1 MNTTRWLFII
11 LAGFLTILSSYGI
24 FADEL
29 GDVDSLSCPGGIV
42 NIGDTRFSVLE
53 KCGKPTFADNYG
65 DLWVYDFGPEEFV
78 RYVTFVGDEVE
89 RIQVGGYGKSI
100 GRSYFHGQSNEE
112 PQPQGRRD

>member
-1 MNTTRWLFII
+1 MRTTRWPFIL
-11 LAGFLTILSSYGI
+11 LAGLLIVLSSYGI

-29 GDVDSLSCPGGIV
+29 EDVDSLSCQGGIV

-78 RYVTFVGDEVE
+78 KYVTFVGDEVE

-100 GRSYFHGQSNEE
+100 GRGYFHGQRNEE
-112 PQPQGRRD
+112 PGSEGSKE